1 MAEPVILEAVRTPF
15 CAFPQECTGAPDR
28 GACVRLGDRLCRVSC
43 P

>member
-15 CAFPQECTGAPDR
+15 CAVPREWTGVPDR
-28 GACVRLGDRLCRVSC
+28 GACVRLGGRLCRASC